1 VSFSA
6 STPAANVLRANAT
19 LEAAG
24 FGPSNF
30 SVPVYDGPRPTHAT
44 LHAWSD
50 AAFQAAVEALPGV
63 TVSSIDGTP
72 AERVSAAV
80 AGLGEWGGD
89 APLLEGQV
97 TPGLHRDVDGN
108 QWWVIQA
115 YDTNTWPDPT
125 VIPALVRRART
136 PGEVAEWVQP
146 RDQFDAYLLEDPFT
160 GEPERVTHN
169 GTRYETLV
177 DFNVWEPGTD
187 PTLWQEID
195 ADGNP
200 VEPPAGDTWTNSG
213 ATFEG
218 VVGGGVINVSD
229 TSVFQTPE
237 AIRIGGIEVNATS
250 VFTPGAPGILAIDST
265 PSELQFETPN
275 GTPIEVRR

>member
-1 VSFSA
+1 MNFSA
-6 STPAANVLRANAT
+6 VIPASDMAAANAT
-19 LEAAG
+19 LESQG
-24 FGPSNF
+24 YGPSNF
-30 SVPVYDGPRPTHAT
+30 SVPVYDGPRATHAT

-50 AAFQAAVEALPGV
+50 AAFQAAVEAIPGV
-63 TVSSIDGTP
+63 TVSTTG
-72 AERVSAAV
+72 A
-80 AGLGEWGGD
+80 
-89 APLLEGQV
+89 
-97 TPGLHRDVDGN
+97 
-108 QWWVIQA
+108 
-115 YDTNTWPDPT
+115 
-125 VIPALVRRART
+125 T